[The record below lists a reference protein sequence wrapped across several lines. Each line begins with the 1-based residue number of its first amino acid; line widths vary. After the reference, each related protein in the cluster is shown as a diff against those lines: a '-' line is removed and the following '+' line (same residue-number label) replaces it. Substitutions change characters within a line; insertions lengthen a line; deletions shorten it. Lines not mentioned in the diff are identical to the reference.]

1 MPKVT
6 VMVEC
11 LNPAGL
17 IEKGGVLEGY
27 RPTGSML
34 GCHVF
39 EKGVY
44 CTLVGERE
52 KRRIL
57 RNRDKFNSLRA
68 IDVEVKY

>member
-1 MPKVT
+1 MPKVV

-11 LNPAGL
+11 LSPHTL
-17 IEKGGVLEGY
+17 VEKGAVLEGY
-27 RPTGSML
+27 RPTAGSM
-34 GCHVF
+34 GCYVF